1 MDKTLSLLKTRR
13 IVTKYRRLTIE
24 ELQNLEKEFISFLV
38 VNGIP
43 AEDWEQIKEDEA
55 KSQGLIDSFSDV
67 VFEKILRQ
75 IEYVAHYSKNSVK
88 VFHCRA
94 DSIHLIGVDTGATD
108 IDLTA
113 EAGIQRLQSNPP
125 ADIQIYQSSK
135 TYMPN
140 REQEIFKMLG
150 QGCVKTD
157 GSLYKLLA
165 KSIK

>member
-108 IDLTA
+108 IDLTTD
-113 EAGIQRLQSNPP
+113 AGVQRLQSNPP

-150 QGCVKTD
+150 QGCVKSD
-157 GSLYKLLA
+157 GSMYKLLA

>member
-150 QGCVKTD
+150 QGCVKSD
-157 GSLYKLLA
+157 GSMYKLLA

>member
-24 ELQNLEKEFISFLV
+24 ELQNLEMEFISFLV

>member
-1 MDKTLSLLKTRR
+1 M
-13 IVTKYRRLTIE
+13 TKYRRLTIE